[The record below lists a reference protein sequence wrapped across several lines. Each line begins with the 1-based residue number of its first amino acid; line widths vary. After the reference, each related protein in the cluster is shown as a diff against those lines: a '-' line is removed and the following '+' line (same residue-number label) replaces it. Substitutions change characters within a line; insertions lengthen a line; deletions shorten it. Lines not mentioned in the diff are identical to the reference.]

1 MGAELGL
8 VLTFVLFLGLLAWGM
23 PIAYAILLPAMTYL
37 WILGGMNAF
46 RALGLV
52 SWANMNSFTL
62 TAIPLFVL
70 MAELLDSSGLI
81 TRVFRGLSRLLAALP
96 GGLLQTS
103 MAGCAVFGAIAGS
116 SITTAAA
123 IGAAALPQLRA
134 RGYDA
139 RLSTGSIAAGGT
151 LGILLP
157 PSLAM
162 VIYATFTETSL
173 AKLFM
178 AGVVPGVL
186 LTLMFMA
193 YIAYR
198 AIRDPSVAPRED
210 GARSGREV
218 VEALVDVFPV
228 LALTFVVMWSMYAGW
243 ATPTEAAAVG
253 SALAIVLS
261 VMFGSFSL
269 RSFLATVRR
278 TVLTSGSILFL
289 VFSAYVFSH
298 ALSFGGVGAVMTNF
312 IVGLDLERWQ
322 FILMLF
328 VFYIVLGC
336 MVESLGMIVL
346 TVPIIYPML
355 APYDIDAVWFGILLV
370 VFIEMAQI
378 HPPTGLN
385 LFVIQ
390 GIARGKYVDV
400 VMGAIPFFFIMLV
413 LAVWM
418 VIWPDMALWLPAQ
431 M

>member
-1 MGAELGL
+1 MGAEYGL
-8 VLTFVLFLGLLAWGM
+8 ILTFVLFLGLLAWGM
-23 PIAYAILLPAMTYL
+23 PIPYAILLPALSYL
-37 WILGGMNAF
+37 WVLGGMNAF
-46 RALGLV
+46 KALGVV
-52 SWANMNSFTL
+52 SWANLNSFTL

-81 TRVFRGLSRLLAALP
+81 SRVFRGLSKLLAALP

-123 IGAAALPQLRA
+123 IGAAALPQLQE
-134 RGYDA
+134 RGYNT

-178 AGVVPGVL
+178 AGMIPGTI

-198 AIRDPSVAPRED
+198 AIRDPSVAPREES
-210 GARSGREV
+210 AKNGREI
-218 VEALVDVFPV
+218 VESLIDVFPV
-228 LALTFVVMWSMYAGW
+228 LALTFIVMWSMYAGW

-253 SALAIVLS
+253 SAVAIVLS
-261 VMFGSFSL
+261 MMFGSFSMA
-269 RSFLATVRR
+269 SFLATVRR

-298 ALSFGGVGAVMTNF
+298 ALSFGGVGLAMTNF
-312 IVGLDLERWQ
+312 IVGLELERWQ

-355 APYDIDAVWFGILLV
+355 GPYGIDPIWFGILLV

-400 VMGAIPFFFIMLV
+400 VVGAIPFFLIMLV
-413 LAVWM
+413 LAIWM